1 MKNVARIAA
10 VLFLLFAGLASK
22 RASAIIFF
30 CGDICNS
37 QQSCGRNCVDDS
49 TGNPSN
55 CLNWDCC
62 IGHTWN
68 C

>member
-10 VLFLLFAGLASK
+10 VLFLLFAGLSSR

-30 CGDICNS
+30 CSDVCAS
-37 QQSCGRNCVDDS
+37 WQSCGRNCTDDS
-49 TGNPSN
+49 TGNLTN
-55 CLNWDCC
+55 CGNWECC
-62 IGHTWN
+62 TFDTTN

>member
-10 VLFLLFAGLASK
+10 VLFLLFAGLSSQ

-30 CGDICNS
+30 CSDVCFS
-37 QQSCGRNCVDDS
+37 WQSCARNCTDDT
-49 TGNPSN
+49 TGYPSN
-55 CLNWDCC
+55 CGNYECC
-62 IGHTWN
+62 VYDTTN